1 MSIFDAAKRA
11 VRDEHVM
18 LAEATQNE
26 FTPTAVMPLPA
37 KPVESDT
44 VPTPARVA
52 ILNEGA
58 KLTSGDRDATYGDP
72 VINLACSG
80 ELKAVF
86 RKYMQRKLSTAEL
99 EAIDMVLTKVGRI
112 ATGPKF
118 HRDTYVDAATYMAI
132 AGEMAMRDVVREM
145 RDRGASGL

>member
-1 MSIFDAAKRA
+1 MSIFAQREADDTAHTEQVADTRYAAVDVEKQRLMQIASDA
-11 VRDEHVM
+11 
-18 LAEATQNE
+18 N
-26 FTPTAVMPLPA
+26 FISP
-37 KPVESDT
+37 
-44 VPTPARVA
+44 RVA
-52 ILNEGA
+52 ILQEGSR
-58 KLTSGDRDATYGDP
+58 LTSGDRDKTYGDP
-72 VINLACSG
+72 IINLACSG

-132 AGEMAMRDVVREM
+132 AGEMAMRNDAEKSN
-145 RDRGASGL
+145 ATGL